1 MQQFQTSNEV
11 ISVPRKRM
19 TIVNELFNK
28 PFPSALREL
37 MRERNATQQELAK
50 ELGKTRQSISYY
62 CDGSSSPDWE
72 TIAKIAKAYSVS
84 SDWLLGLSDVKTPH
98 TDIKAV
104 CEFTGLSE
112 QAVTSL
118 KAYSKK
124 SVSFISEFLEKA
136 EITHI
141 ALLYENLKRSRKKLH
156 TYEQICSGIDN
167 SSTTAAGLD
176 MMKKLH
182 DAKEKAEFD
191 RWKLERSIMTILD
204 KMMEGK

>member
-1 MQQFQTSNEV
+1 M
-11 ISVPRKRM
+11 PRKRM

-156 TYEQICSGIDN
+156 TYEQICSGIDK
-167 SSTTAAGLD
+167 SSTTAADLD

>member
-1 MQQFQTSNEV
+1 M
-11 ISVPRKRM
+11 PRKRM

-156 TYEQICSGIDN
+156 TYEQICSGIDK
-167 SSTTAAGLD
+167 SSTTAADLD

-182 DAKEKAEFD
+182 DAKEKAGFD

>member
-1 MQQFQTSNEV
+1 M
-11 ISVPRKRM
+11 PRKRM

-37 MRERNATQQELAK
+37 MRERNATQLELAK

-72 TIAKIAKAYSVS
+72 TIAKIAKAFSVS
-84 SDWLLGLSDVKTPH
+84 SDWLLGLSDVKSPH
-98 TDIKAV
+98 ADIQAV

-124 SVSFISEFLEKA
+124 SISFISEFLEKA

-156 TYEQICSGIDN
+156 TYEQICSGIDK
-167 SSTTAAGLD
+167 SSTTAADLD

-182 DAKEKAEFD
+182 DAKETAEYD

>member
-1 MQQFQTSNEV
+1 MQQFQTLNEV

-156 TYEQICSGIDN
+156 TYEQICSGIDK
-167 SSTTAAGLD
+167 SSTTAADLD